1 MPRFFFRTQQGDQS
15 SVSET
20 CEFVGH
26 SEAWEELTKVC
37 GDLVRDVGRN
47 LAQNSEWSME
57 LLDASGKPMSRIRLV
72 AETVTDR

>member
-15 SVSET
+15 SVSDA

-26 SEAWEELTKVC
+26 REAWEELTKVC

-47 LAQNSEWSME
+47 LAQNSEWGM
-57 LLDASGKPMSRIRLV
+57 
-72 AETVTDR
+72 